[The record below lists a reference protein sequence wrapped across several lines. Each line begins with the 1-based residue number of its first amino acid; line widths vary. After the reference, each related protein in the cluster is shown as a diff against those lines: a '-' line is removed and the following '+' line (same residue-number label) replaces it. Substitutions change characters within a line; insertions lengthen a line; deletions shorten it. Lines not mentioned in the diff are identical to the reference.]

1 MSRSTFILIV
11 SFAFLGSL
19 CLASSIG
26 LRNDRHKCTLPPGA
40 QVRCITEFTG
50 VCAFFQDPSTGGC
63 SSNLSQMYSANSC
76 IACSNPDVKY
86 YEDGPCKADKVFCD
100 PKVRPEV
107 CTREYNP
114 VCAYSTDS
122 KGKHTIVN
130 TAGNACSACSNPAV
144 DYFIQGECPAPP
156 KPVVKRAYCDAKNR
170 PEMCTMIYD
179 PVCATLSK
187 CPKGQKSC
195 TQTFSS
201 GCSACSN
208 TNVLSYVSG
217 ECKN

>member
-1 MSRSTFILIV
+1 MTDRSAPFHLEGDIV
-11 SFAFLGSL
+11 RCMTQYHRCL
-19 CLASSIG
+19 CLLPG
-26 LRNDRHKCTLPPGA
+26 LLCWWLLFEA
-40 QVRCITEFTG
+40 VSE
-50 VCAFFQDPSTGGC
+50 
-63 SSNLSQMYSANSC
+63 MYSANSC
-76 IACSNPDVKY
+76 VACSNPDVKY
-86 YEDGPCKADKVFCD
+86 YEDGSCKADKVFCD

-107 CTREYNP
+107 CTREYSP

-122 KGKHTIVN
+122 KGKHTVVS
-130 TAGNACSACSNPAV
+130 TAGNACSACSNPDV
-144 DYFIQGECPAPP
+144 DYFMQGECPAPP
-156 KPVVKRAYCDAKNR
+156 KPVVKSTQCDAKNR

-195 TQTFSS
+195 TQTFGS